1 MSMKTAISIPDPV
14 FHSAEELAA
23 RLGISRSELYC
34 RALRELLDREDRSA
48 ITAQLDA
55 VHGGPDADAGLDPAL
70 AAMQFHSIGREQE
83 A

>member
-1 MSMKTAISIPDPV
+1 MKTAISIPDPV

-34 RALRELLDREDRSA
+34 RALREMLEKHDVAA

-55 VHGGPDADAGLDPAL
+55 VHGDQEVDAGLDPAL
-70 AAMQFHSIGREQE
+70 LVYTSYLNGI
-83 A
+83 

>member
-1 MSMKTAISIPDPV
+1 MKTAISIPDPV
-14 FHSAEELAA
+14 FNSAEELAA

-34 RALRELLDREDRSA
+34 RALRELLDRHDDFA

-55 VHGGPDADAGLDPAL
+55 VHGDSDADAGLDPAL
-70 AAMQFHSIGREQE
+70 AAMQLHSIGKEQE

>member
-1 MSMKTAISIPDPV
+1 MGMKTAISIPDPV

-34 RALRELLDREDRSA
+34 RALREMLEKHDATA

-55 VHGGPDADAGLDPAL
+55 VYGAGEADTGLDPAL
-70 AAMQFHSIGREQE
+70 AKMQWHSIRNEQ
-83 A
+83 

>member
-1 MSMKTAISIPDPV
+1 MGMKTAISIPDPV
-14 FHSAEELAA
+14 FQSAEELAA

>member
-1 MSMKTAISIPDPV
+1 MKTAISIPDPV

-34 RALRELLDREDRSA
+34 RALRELLDRHDGSV

-55 VHGGPDADAGLDPAL
+55 VYGDGNADAGLDPAL
-70 AAMQFHSIGREQE
+70 AAMQWHSIGKEQE

>member
-23 RLGISRSELYC
+23 RLGISRSELYS
-34 RALRELLDREDRSA
+34 RALREMLEKHDSAA

-55 VHGGPDADAGLDPAL
+55 VYGDADVDAGLDPAL
-70 AAMQFHSIGREQE
+70 ATMQWHSIRNERQG
-83 A
+83 

>member
-34 RALRELLDREDRSA
+34 RALREMIEKHDGAA

-55 VHGGPDADAGLDPAL
+55 VYGDQDVDAGLDPAL
-70 AAMQFHSIGREQE
+70 ATMQWHSIRNERQ